1 MLGNILP
8 NVKDL
13 IRFEP
18 AASKPLNIEMGGV
31 GVGPTREVGLS
42 FSGGG
47 LLFGVSPNAAVGL
60 F

>member
-8 NVKDL
+8 YVKDL

-18 AASKPLNIEMGGV
+18 AASKPLNIEMGG
-31 GVGPTREVGLS
+31 GGGPTREVGLS

-47 LLFGVSPNAAVGL
+47 LLFGVSPHAAVGL